1 MNNSDQSPEYVHERN
16 EGVDE
21 SFQSFTSAVTS
32 ANFVLESSSFECPSC
47 GKVFFSSK
55 LLQDH
60 IDHEHAE
67 ENTRTSQAAICGR

>member
-21 SFQSFTSAVTS
+21 SFQSFTSAVIS
-32 ANFVLESSSFECPSC
+32 ATFVYESSSFECPSC
-47 GKVFFSSK
+47 GK
-55 LLQDH
+55 LLQDY

-67 ENTRTSQAAICGR
+67 ENTKTTLTLQF